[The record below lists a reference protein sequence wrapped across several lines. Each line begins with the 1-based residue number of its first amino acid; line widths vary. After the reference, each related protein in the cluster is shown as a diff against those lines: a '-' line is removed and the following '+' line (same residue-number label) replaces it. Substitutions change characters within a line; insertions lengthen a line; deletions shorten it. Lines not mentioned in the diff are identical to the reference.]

1 MATTSMAIQSRGAPR
16 EQPNQTLYCSNLP
29 DKLQKADLKRSLYLL
44 FVTYGPILD
53 IVALKT
59 SKMRGQAHIVF
70 RDIQAASQAMR
81 ALQGFE
87 FFGKDMKLAY
97 GKGKS
102 NSIAKLDG
110 TFKIPVMEKE
120 TGPLSVL
127 PETFGGLPPGAE
139 EGQNNQ
145 GTKRTRDDESDNE
158 DAPMEEED
166 EDAAME
172 ESDSD

>member
-1 MATTSMAIQSRGAPR
+1 MATTSMAIQSRGAQK
-16 EQPNQTLYCSNLP
+16 EMPNQTLYCSNLP

-44 FVTYGPILD
+44 FVTYGPVLD

-87 FFGKDMKLAY
+87 FFGKNMKIAY

-102 NSIAKLDG
+102 DSIAKLDG

-120 TGPLSVL
+120 TEQTPLQQMA
-127 PETFGGLPPGAE
+127 FGGLPPGAE
-139 EGQNNQ
+139 ETQSNQ
-145 GTKRTRDDESDNE
+145 GTKRTRDNESDNE
-158 DAPMEEED
+158 DAPMEED
-166 EDAAME
+166 DDDAAME